1 MQSELVKLRRP
12 VAEDGAALH
21 SVIGSCPPLD
31 TNSLYCNLLQCTH
44 FAATSVVAEI
54 DGALLAAVTGY
65 LVPGNEN
72 TLFIWQVAVAE
83 AARGRGLARKMLG
96 EILARPECKNVTYI
110 ETTVTESN
118 TASWALFEGFARRAN
133 VPLCRSEKFE
143 KSIHLNDQH
152 PSEILARIGPL
163 AASNGISQAT
173 PLLDQ
178 SNIDTTKE
186 MST

>member
-1 MQSELVKLRRP
+1 MQRELVKLRRP
-12 VAEDGAALH
+12 VAGDGSALH
-21 SVIGSCPPLD
+21 TLIDSCPPLD

-54 DGALLAAVTGY
+54 DGAVLATVTGY
-65 LVPGNEN
+65 LVPGSEN
-72 TLFIWQVAVAE
+72 TLFIWQVAVGE
-83 AARGRGLARKMLG
+83 AARGRGLARKMLSA
-96 EILARPECKNVTYI
+96 ILARPECKDVTYI

-118 TASWALFEGFARRAN
+118 AASWALFEGVARRAN

-163 AASNGISQAT
+163 AANNRILQASSHQ
-173 PLLDQ
+173 DHF
-178 SNIDTTKE
+178 NIDTTKE